1 MPRYLIVNAD
11 DFGLCHGVNRG
22 IIECAERGIVTSASL
37 MVRPPAAAEAAAYAK
52 HNPRLSLGLHL
63 DLGEWIFENGQWIQ
77 RCAVVPTDD
86 ACAVRNEIDRQL
98 AAFRELTGQQ
108 PTHLD
113 SHQHVHRREP
123 VRSLAMARAREL
135 SIPLREFD
143 SRIRYSGDFYGQTAE
158 GRPLPHAISVAG
170 LKKIL
175 KSLPDGITELGC
187 HPGYAEDLH
196 SVYRAERKT
205 EVRTLCHPAI
215 LATLQELKIQ
225 LCRFDQLPRRI

>member
-11 DFGLCHGVNRG
+11 DFGLCRGVNRG

-37 MVRPPAAAEAAAYAK
+37 MVRSPAAAEAAVYAK
-52 HNPRLSLGLHL
+52 QNPRLSLGLHL

-77 RCAVVPTDD
+77 HRAVVSTDD
-86 ACAVRNEIDRQL
+86 ARAVRNEIDRQL
-98 AAFRELTGQQ
+98 AAFRELTGRQ

-113 SHQHVHRREP
+113 SHQHIHRREP
-123 VRSLAMARAREL
+123 VRSLALARAREL

-143 SRIRYSGDFYGQTAE
+143 PRIRYSGDFYGQTAE
-158 GRPLPHAISVAG
+158 GRPLSDAISVAG

-175 KSLPDGITELGC
+175 ESLPDGVTELGC

-196 SVYRAERKT
+196 SVYRAERET

-225 LCRFDQLPRRI
+225 LCRFDKLPRRT